1 MLIKKVHIFKR
12 ARYIGLV
19 ILIVSLL
26 IVSSARADD
35 NSIKATSVVK
45 FAGGIVSAYFIHEA
59 AHALVAGATGT
70 SMNWKG
76 GDITQPIQFTEHTS
90 NHTKGFAINS
100 AGLLA
105 QMATSE
111 FILLNDKIDKNDS
124 YVRGIMLINI
134 LNPLVYAADYW
145 LIKKT
150 NRSDGNSYTGDL
162 KGIEF
167 HSNKT
172 TADIFTGT
180 MVALVTFEAYRFVKT
195 QSWAPKWLRNDG
207 EPEHFNLVPLSSGG
221 AFLTYTMTF

>member
-1 MLIKKVHIFKR
+1 MLTNMVHISKKNC
-12 ARYIGLV
+12 YIGLI
-19 ILIVSLL
+19 ILIVSLF
-26 IVSSARADD
+26 IVSAARADD
-35 NSIKATSVVK
+35 NSIKVTSVVK
-45 FAGGIVSAYFIHEA
+45 FAGGMASSYLIHEA

-70 SMNWKG
+70 SMDWKG
-76 GDITQPIQFTEHTS
+76 GDINQPLQYKENAS

-105 QMATSE
+105 QIATSE
-111 FILLNDKIDKNDS
+111 IILLSDKIDKNDS
-124 YVRGIMLINI
+124 YVRGMMLMNI
-134 LNPLVYAADYW
+134 LNPLFYAADYW

-150 NRSDGNSYTGDL
+150 NRSDGDTYTGDL

-195 QSWAPKWLRNDG
+195 QSWAPKWLKNDG
-207 EPEHFNLVPLSSGG
+207 EPENFNLVPLSSGG
-221 AFLTYTMTF
+221 AFLTYTTTF